1 MREINTIVA
10 KSSSLK
16 VLTLAFFCSLFSL
29 QTIAQDYEKITEREE
44 WKNSDYRSKAVSIIK
59 NSVRSNQIILNRKAE
74 RMLLNLPLQEKLYDE
89 GKVIITS
96 EIVYDTLESG
106 DVEMNY
112 LYEISYQCINPN
124 GDSDDYPAGTYN
136 YSESNSCRAICNLTK
151 QFLNEDCKEF
161 FPEGKDIDILIT
173 STTDAQAIAGIE
185 YKGEYGDFRYTPV
198 TFDNIPTRL
207 TLFSNDIVTT
217 NSELAFLRAQSVKD
231 FLQKSINALG
241 ETNNK
246 YELETWQI
254 EELGSHYRR
263 SSIRILVHNPFEE
276 KIEMMVQNMKATDTD
291 IDINIPEVEP
301 TNKNAFVLILS
312 NEKYQY
318 SFPDVDYAANDSKV
332 FREYC
337 TKILGIPE
345 RHIRLLENPTR
356 NEIQKDGLDWLKNL
370 MKVTNG
376 TGNIIIYYT
385 GYGIVDYENLP
396 YIIPAD
402 AKSLTTTK
410 WGKSQTDDKE
420 AIPLTKK
427 EVKRFLEE
435 CMSLEEMCTQFDKV
449 PANSLTIFCDAGFD
463 GKLRDGNTLITYPRN
478 TGKTKGMRLRGN
490 AVIFCAADFT
500 QTVYGFNDKQ
510 HGFFTYY
517 LLKTL
522 RENMGN
528 LDFGQLFD
536 EIKDAVSFE
545 SSLQGKQQI
554 PTIIVGGKVKDTW
567 SKHKL
572 K

>member
-1 MREINTIVA
+1 MIEKTTNLVQSRR
-10 KSSSLK
+10 LK
-16 VLTLAFFCSLFSL
+16 VLALAFFCSLFSL
-29 QTIAQDYEKITEREE
+29 QAISQDYGKITAREE
-44 WKNSDYRSKAVSIIK
+44 SKNSDYRSKALSIIK
-59 NSVRSNQIILNRKAE
+59 NEVKSNQAILNRKAE
-74 RMLLNLPLQEKLYDE
+74 RMLLSLPLEEKLYDE

-96 EIVYDTLESG
+96 EIVYDTLAGG

-124 GDSDDYPAGTYN
+124 GDSDDYPSGSYN

-151 QFLNEDCKEF
+151 QFLDEDCKNF
-161 FPEGKDIDILIT
+161 FPAGKDVDIVVT
-173 STTDAQAIAGIE
+173 STTDAQAIAGIQ

-198 TFDNIPTRL
+198 KFDNIPDRL
-207 TLFSNDIVTT
+207 TLFTDDIVTT

-231 FLQKSINALG
+231 FLQNSVDALT

-254 EELGSHYRR
+254 EEVGSHFRR

-276 KIEMMVQNMKATDTD
+276 KIDMMVQNMKATDTD
-291 IDINIPEVEP
+291 IDINIPEVADD
-301 TNKNAFVLILS
+301 NRNAFVLIIA

-318 SFPDVDYAANDSKV
+318 SFPDVHYAGNDSRV

-337 TKILGIPE
+337 MKILGIPE
-345 RHIRLLENPTR
+345 RHIRLLENPTK
-356 NEIQKDGLDWLKNL
+356 NEIQTEGLDWLKDL
-370 MKVTNG
+370 MNVTKG
-376 TGNIIIYYT
+376 TGNVIIYYT

-396 YIIPAD
+396 YLIPTD

-410 WGKSQTDDKE
+410 WGKTQTEEKE
-420 AIPLTKK
+420 SIPLSKK
-427 EVKRFLEE
+427 EVNRFLEE
-435 CMSLEEMCTQFDKV
+435 CISLEEMCTQFDKV
-449 PANSLTIFCDAGFD
+449 PTNSLTVFCDAGFD
-463 GKLRDGNTLITYPRN
+463 GRMRDGSTLLKFPRN

-490 AVIFCAADFT
+490 AVIFCAADFAE
-500 QTVYGFNDKQ
+500 TVYGFDDKQ

-528 LDFGQLFD
+528 LDYGQLFD

-554 PTIIVGGKVKDTW
+554 PTMILGGKVKDTW
-567 SKHKL
+567 QKHKL